1 MSLMTP
7 RRPAHLLLG
16 LALGSALA
24 LGVVFASP
32 ALAEGEEGAS
42 MAPDFTAKGLDGTAY
57 TLSELLE
64 QGPVY
69 LDFWTTWCKPCQMA
83 LPKLDELHAKYAE
96 AGFTLLTIASDDQK
110 TISKVKPHVKSRGW
124 DFPVILD
131 SKREI
136 GNKYN
141 VRNYPTSYLI
151 GQDGRIVKVHVGYR
165 PGDEKSLE
173 EEIVQLLP
181 EKKVKVDVKSETEGG
196 SN

>member
-1 MSLMTP
+1 MPLSSP
-7 RRPAHLLLG
+7 HRRARRLFGLVLG
-16 LALGSALA
+16 SCLALSAVAAGSALA
-24 LGVVFASP
+24 EGDESASI
-32 ALAEGEEGAS
+32 
-42 MAPDFTAKGLDGTAY
+42 APDFTAEALDGSTV
-57 TLSELLE
+57 TLSELLKE
-64 QGPVY
+64 GPVY

-83 LPKLDELHAKYAE
+83 LPKLDELQKKYAD

-124 DFPVILD
+124 EFPVILD

-151 GQDGRIVKVHVGYR
+151 GQDGKIVKVHVGYR

-173 EEIVQLLP
+173 EEIVSLLP
-181 EKKVKVDVKSETEGG
+181 EKPVKTDAKSEVEGG